1 MDKHY
6 VIKRPLLTE
15 KSTAQGNDLGAYA
28 FEVARTANKDDIK
41 AAVEAIYKVNV
52 VKVNTMVHQSRQK
65 RNKFGWTGGKVT
77 KKALVKL
84 QDGQKIE
91 LF

>member
-15 KSTAQGNDLGAYA
+15 KSTAQSNDLGAYA
-28 FEVARTANKDDIK
+28 FEVARAANKDEIK
-41 AAVEAIYKVNV
+41 AAIESIYKVSV
-52 VKVNTMVHQSRQK
+52 VKVNTMVHKSRQK
-65 RNKFGWTGGKVT
+65 RNKHGWTGGKLT

>member
-1 MDKHY
+1 
-6 VIKRPLLTE
+6 V
-15 KSTAQGNDLGAYA
+15 S
-28 FEVARTANKDDIK
+28 
-41 AAVEAIYKVNV
+41 V
-52 VKVNTMVHQSRQK
+52 VKVNTMVHKSRQK
-65 RNKFGWTGGKVT
+65 RNKHGWTGGKLT